1 MPQQA
6 HVAAVDALESFRS
19 NLVVYLNQ
27 ARPALEEVSADVV
40 ATRVW
45 IDEDRRVFWENQLR
59 RRAKALEEAQAA
71 LFSARLSNLR
81 KETAAEQMA
90 VHRAKR
96 ALDEAESKL
105 RLLKKWHR
113 EFDSQAQPLLKQI
126 EKLQTVLAND
136 MVKAVASL
144 SQAINTLSA
153 YTEVQSPPAT
163 AGPAPMTG
171 STAAAGPPAE
181 SPAAANPASVSGKV
195 VT

>member
-6 HVAAVDALESFRS
+6 KVTAVDALETFRS
-19 NLVVYLNQ
+19 NLIVYVSQ

-45 IDEDRRVFWENQLR
+45 IDEDRRTFWENQLR
-59 RRAKALEEAQAA
+59 RRTKALEQAQAA

-96 ALDEAESKL
+96 ALDDAESKL

-113 EFDSQAQPLLKQI
+113 EFDSQVQPLLKQI
-126 EKLQTVLAND
+126 EKLHTVLAND
-136 MVKAVASL
+136 MTKAVASL
-144 SQAINTLSA
+144 AQTINTLSA
-153 YTEVQSPPAT
+153 YTEVQRPSGAADTAPLPGSGTTVEPPAN
-163 AGPAPMTG
+163 P
-171 STAAAGPPAE
+171 SAA
-181 SPAAANPASVSGKV
+181 SPAAPSGKAQA
-195 VT
+195 